1 MEFDADTIASFLTN
15 IYKSK
20 FDIDHDVEETMYR
33 RTREILTEAMA
44 TGVADAIDSGI
55 VKMPELTFMHQ
66 LGHNIDVFSAFR
78 VHRMQ
83 QDVARQMID
92 SEGKLKPFSQFKKD
106 VQPYISHRN
115 KAWLRTEY
123 DTAIRRAHQAT
134 DWQQFEADKDVLPN
148 LEWVAST
155 SPNPGADHMVFW
167 GTILPVDDNF
177 WNEHRPGD
185 RWNCKCEL
193 RQTDASATIPKVG
206 NSKDDPQNGLE
217 NNPGKDGNLFSQNH
231 PYYPEGCLSCPFAG
245 NRLKALYHDLAA
257 KQDCH
262 KCQSV
267 NAVVDKAKGN
277 IGITERLKR
286 LQEATGKEYVDLLRD
301 IIARKEFKPIRKNS
315 NIFSAISTKAD
326 DYPNLF
332 NAARKLLGFE
342 DKVYILPNPGDTRK
356 PDLICVRKGSIRAY
370 DVKTI
375 SGRNSVGNRLEE
387 SIGQTN
393 RVVLNMTVEYNP
405 RGLYREIKKYF
416 NAHSEAIEVIILVG
430 KRQLAIKREMPSIHD
445 FIMEYGKKK

>member
-1 MEFDADTIASFLTN
+1 MQISLLDLLRRSQGYL
-15 IYKSK
+15 IYVSLI
-20 FDIDHDVEETMYR
+20 FC
-33 RTREILTEAMA
+33 
-44 TGVADAIDSGI
+44 
-55 VKMPELTFMHQ
+55 
-66 LGHNIDVFSAFR
+66 
-78 VHRMQ
+78 
-83 QDVARQMID
+83 
-92 SEGKLKPFSQFKKD
+92 
-106 VQPYISHRN
+106 YI
-115 KAWLRTEY
+115 
-123 DTAIRRAHQAT
+123 
-134 DWQQFEADKDVLPN
+134 
-148 LEWVAST
+148 
-155 SPNPGADHMVFW
+155 
-167 GTILPVDDNF
+167 
-177 WNEHRPGD
+177 
-185 RWNCKCEL
+185 
-193 RQTDASATIPKVG
+193 
-206 NSKDDPQNGLE
+206 
-217 NNPGKDGNLFSQNH
+217 NPGKDGNLFSQNH

-262 KCQSV
+262 KCQGV
-267 NAVVDKAKGN
+267 NAVVDKANGN
-277 IGITERLKR
+277 IGIIERLKR

-332 NAARKLLGFE
+332 NAARKLLGVE